1 MPRFL
6 HPDAPALNS
15 LNTAKKRVI
24 KQQRDK
30 YKDSQSFQQQALIRG
45 EAEKIASALYDQFF
59 SLLTNFATVLFEIEN
74 VSRVLERGDVRGNML
89 VERFIGSATASFKA
103 VELISQFL
111 ERKLKYN
118 INIFSPDQVA
128 SLFSVYQYI
137 DSTIGEIDGIIE
149 DLDGVQQR
157 ELTELMSGW
166 EPVWS
171 QLDKRLAPL
180 FQNYKYGLDVDGAG
194 FFDDASSSS
203 GSTFSSDTLSSRS
216 SGSSGSGRR
225 RILKCGGTSPAG
237 ARVVGPFIGMSGK
250 VAPRNTYDF
259 HHPSLPRRFH

>member
-24 KQQRDK
+24 KRQKDK
-30 YKDSQSFQQQALIRG
+30 YQDSQSFQKQSILRG
-45 EAEKIASALYDQFF
+45 EAEKVASALYDQFY

-74 VSRVLERGDVRGNML
+74 VVSVLERGEVRGSVL
-89 VERFIGSATASFKA
+89 VERFISSATASFKG
-103 VELISQFL
+103 VELIREFL
-111 ERKLKYN
+111 SRRLKYN
-118 INIFSPDQVA
+118 LNIFSPDQIA

-137 DSTIGEIDGIIE
+137 DSTIQEIDGVIE
-149 DLDGVQQR
+149 GLPEPQQG
-157 ELTELMSGW
+157 ELTSLMAGW
-166 EPVWS
+166 EPTWTI
-171 QLDKRLAPL
+171 LDKELAPL
-180 FQNYKYGLDVDGAG
+180 FENYKYGLSA
-194 FFDDASSSS
+194 DDAGYFIPDDSSVASS
-203 GSTFSSDTLSSRS
+203 V
-216 SGSSGSGRR
+216 SGAGRR